1 MICGDGPMGRGDRQA
16 QVSHLGERQLSLVR
30 GHPVSLFSQKIKQ
43 EGSVLLAILK
53 RGAAEQI
60 IYILE
65 EFTRGEMEG
74 KEIPSQS
81 LAKELGTVPEPL
93 RQNSPGQLL
102 GSMRIWISPGEGKE
116 VLGLWVDRD
125 SEESTF

>member
-1 MICGDGPMGRGDRQA
+1 
-16 QVSHLGERQLSLVR
+16 LSLVR

-43 EGSVLLAILK
+43 EGSVLLAVLK
-53 RGAAEQI
+53 QGAAEKEI
-60 IYILE
+60 IYILA
-65 EFTRGEMEG
+65 EFTWGEMEG

-81 LAKELGTVPEPL
+81 LAKEVGTVLEPL

-116 VLGLWVDRD
+116 IWGLWVDRD
-125 SEESTF
+125 SEESIF